1 MSYATV
7 LVHLETGGD
16 STDRIRYATELA
28 REFEA
33 NLIGFAASDVR
44 PIIATDGGVPI
55 DGEYLAKLREEN
67 LKRLEELKQIFLSI
81 AGDRQNTSWRQFE
94 YRPTRALMINA
105 RAADLIVS
113 GTPNGASAEDT
124 DNSVDP
130 GILICGAGRP
140 VLLVADKVKF
150 RRPQNAVVGWKDTAQ
165 SRRALLDALPFL
177 RLAANVLVV
186 TINDHDSQDAESDL
200 ADVVQ
205 YLTHHGIIA
214 RSEVIEDGGKAVDQF
229 VDIATR
235 EDADILV
242 SGAYGHSRLR
252 ELVFGGFT
260 RALLNEDGFNRL
272 MAS

>member
-7 LVHLETGGD
+7 LVHLETDGD
-16 STDRIRYATELA
+16 SSDRVRYATELA
-28 REFEA
+28 KEFDA
-33 NLIGFAASDVR
+33 SLIGLAAADVR
-44 PIIATDGGVPI
+44 PIVAADGGVPI
-55 DGEYLAKLREEN
+55 DGEFLAKLREEN

-81 AGDRQNTSWRQFE
+81 AGDRENTSWRQFE
-94 YRPTRALMINA
+94 DRPTRALMINA
-105 RAADLIVS
+105 RAADIIVS
-113 GTPNGASAEDT
+113 GTPNGASADDT
-124 DNSVDP
+124 DRSVDP
-130 GILICGAGRP
+130 GILVCATGRP
-140 VLLVADKVKF
+140 VVLVADKVTF
-150 RRPQNAVVGWKDTAQ
+150 RRPQNAVVGWKDTTQ
-165 SRRALLDALPFL
+165 SRRALSDALPFL
-177 RLAANVLVV
+177 RLAANVLVITV
-186 TINDHDSQDAESDL
+186 NDDDSRDAESGL

-214 RSEVIEDGGKAVDQF
+214 RSEVIEDDGKAVDHF

-235 EDADILV
+235 EEADILV